1 AGMIALGVAVGPAAS
16 LLALVAPSKS
26 DDNQCTAL
34 LQRMRQPAKAPAGK
48 R

>member
-1 AGMIALGVAVGPAAS
+1 GMIALGVTVGPAAS

-34 LQRMRQPAKAPAGK
+34 LQRMRLPAKVPAGK

>member
-34 LQRMRQPAKAPAGK
+34 LQRMRQPAKVPAGK

>member
-1 AGMIALGVAVGPAAS
+1 
-16 LLALVAPSKS
+16 VAPSKS